1 MRFTFYAALF
11 AATATATYTEE
22 EADNFAD
29 YLWSQIESGDMTYEE
44 GQALAEQF
52 ADDLDDDLA
61 EIDTQPSSA
70 AHVNSDGIIA
80 DAKWLGGKMLSGAK
94 AVGRGIDAV
103 YDGTKAGL
111 KAAGSAVI
119 NAPGA
124 AMAAGNNWLKKHNF
138 KAQTTSGGPGAAAAA
153 AAAARRNKR

>member
-1 MRFTFYAALF
+1 
-11 AATATATYTEE
+11 
-22 EADNFAD
+22 
-29 YLWSQIESGDMTYEE
+29 MT
-44 GQALAEQF
+44 
-52 ADDLDDDLA
+52 DL
-61 EIDTQPSSA
+61 
-70 AHVNSDGIIA
+70 
-80 DAKWLGGKMLSGAK
+80 KWLGGKMLNGAK

-138 KAQTTSGGPGAAAAA
+138 KAQTASGQPTEATAARLAKAAAA
-153 AAAARRNKR
+153 KKK

>member
-1 MRFTFYAALF
+1 
-11 AATATATYTEE
+11 
-22 EADNFAD
+22 
-29 YLWSQIESGDMTYEE
+29 MT
-44 GQALAEQF
+44 
-52 ADDLDDDLA
+52 DL
-61 EIDTQPSSA
+61 
-70 AHVNSDGIIA
+70 
-80 DAKWLGGKMLSGAK
+80 KWLGGKMLNGAK

-138 KAQTTSGGPGAAAAA
+138 KAQTTSGQPTEATAARMAKAAAA
-153 AAAARRNKR
+153 KKK